1 METLQYASIFSV
13 LYLDIQLFTTLK
25 FLTSARGAEI
35 SLVLVIVVITPLT
48 PIYSFVKM
56 CVTRR

>member
-1 METLQYASIFSV
+1 MCQYNKVVLIFSIIFRYSV
-13 LYLDIQLFTTLK
+13 IYDFEI
-25 FLTSARGAEI
+25 LTSARGAEI
-35 SLVLVIVVITPLT
+35 SLVLVIVVITPLM